1 MEGREREVTPQG
13 LLDSIKDFTR
23 KLLKELWEGNMPCV
37 GINKYQA
44 YCTLDHHHQAC
55 SCKPM
60 AVIYKEVITMET
72 KAAACRLVAMLRI
85 LQIIQEL
92 LQENKHA
99 SKRDIYYTDPAIF
112 HDRTMVD
119 RGIDDVCVYFQCS
132 RHNLNVVSPSK
143 GLVMGWLR
151 FIEFGREVDC
161 TRNICTAYVIP
172 MHVEQVQNITSLA
185 KYILVVEKETVFQ
198 RLANDGFCKQN
209 QCIVISGRGY
219 PDVSTRR
226 FLRLLINELNVP
238 SFGLMDSDPYG
249 FDILTTYR
257 FGSMQMAY
265 DTKALS
271 APEIRWLGVFPSDC
285 DTFQIPDRCLLPL
298 TTADKKKVDSML
310 RRCYLQQHAPE
321 WRYQLDIM
329 NIFQQKLKMAC
340 TFESM
345 CIGMP
350 LL

>member
-209 QCIVISGRGY
+209 QCIVIS
-219 PDVSTRR
+219 
-226 FLRLLINELNVP
+226 
-238 SFGLMDSDPYG
+238 
-249 FDILTTYR
+249 
-257 FGSMQMAY
+257 QMAY

-329 NIFQQKLKMAC
+329 WAKGIK
-340 TFESM
+340 FEIEAISASSFS
-345 CIGMP
+345 
-350 LL
+350 LLSEEYIPTKIKNGLYI